1 MNRFRRNA
9 LAVLVLAVILVT
21 GCSAMEVAPPQT
33 GDDGYYPGDEDRDV
47 DDGSSEEPAPGM
59 PEDERPGAPDA
70 DSGNDVPDR
79 LVVRNGSMEVVVDD
93 VGASAQD
100 IGQIADTFGGHVVS
114 SSVYEDDGRMFGSVA
129 IRVDAD
135 SFDSALEAIRSLAV
149 EVTRENT
156 SARDVTEEYIDLT
169 ARVRNLERTE
179 EQLQQLM
186 EEAESVE
193 VVLEVQ
199 RELTDVR
206 GQIEQ
211 LEGRIRYLEQTT
223 ATSLIEVSL
232 RESVL
237 TVSFS
242 AETRLVD
249 EGQPVRFESDVSG
262 GFSPYSYEWSFG
274 DGETSNEANPTHIY
288 DDEGWHSIRLS
299 VTDDRGAREDA
310 YRDYYIEVRGVWSP
324 LDVFEDAASG
334 LGAFARWLLGVVIW
348 LLVFTPL
355 WAALAGITYLIYRM
369 AKRGRT
375 AQK

>member
-1 MNRFRRNA
+1 MSSLRRTIV
-9 LAVLVLAVILVT
+9 AVLVLVVVLAV
-21 GCSAMEVAPPQT
+21 GCSAMEVAPPQA
-33 GDDGYYPGDEDRDV
+33 GEGYYPGDDDRDV
-47 DDGSSEEPAPGM
+47 DEGSSAEPAPGM
-59 PEDERPGAPDA
+59 PEEERPAGPDSDNAA
-70 DSGNDVPDR
+70 DVSDR

-93 VGASAQD
+93 VTASAQE
-100 IGQIADTFGGHVVS
+100 IGRIASNFGGHVVS
-114 SSVYEDDGRMFGSVA
+114 SSVYEDEGRTFGSVV

-135 SFDSALEAIRSLAV
+135 SFDSALEEIRSLAV
-149 EVTRENT
+149 EVVRENT

-179 EQLQQLM
+179 QQLLELM

-199 RELTDVR
+199 RELTNVR

-242 AETRLVD
+242 ADTRYVD

-262 GFSPYSYEWSFG
+262 GFSPYSYEWDFG

-288 DDEGWHSIRLS
+288 DDEGWYSVRLT

-310 YRDYYIEVRGVWSP
+310 YRDYYVEVRGVWSP

-348 LLVFTPL
+348 ILVFTPL
-355 WAALAGITYLIYRM
+355 WAALAGITYLIYRV
-369 AKRGRT
+369 AKRGRKSRT
-375 AQK
+375 

>member
-1 MNRFRRNA
+1 MSNVRRSIV
-9 LAVLVLAVILVT
+9 AVLVLVVVLAV
-21 GCSAMEVAPPQT
+21 GCSAMEVAPPQA
-33 GDDGYYPGDEDRDV
+33 GEGYYPGDEDRD
-47 DDGSSEEPAPGM
+47 DDGSSAEPSPGM
-59 PEDERPGAPDA
+59 PEEERPARPDEDNA
-70 DSGNDVPDR
+70 GEISDR

-93 VGASAQD
+93 VSASAQK

-114 SSVYEDDGRMFGSVA
+114 SSVYEDGGRTFGSVV

-135 SFDSALEAIRSLAV
+135 SFDSALEAIQSLAV
-149 EVTRENT
+149 EVVRENT

-179 EQLQQLM
+179 QQLLELM

-199 RELTDVR
+199 RELTNVR

-242 AETRLVD
+242 ADTRYVD

-262 GFSPYSYEWSFG
+262 GFSPYSYEWDFG
-274 DGETSNEANPTHIY
+274 DGETGNEANPTHIY
-288 DDEGWHSIRLS
+288 DDEGWHSVRLT
-299 VTDDRGAREDA
+299 VTDDRGAREEA
-310 YRDYYIEVRGVWSP
+310 YRDYYVEVRGVWSP

-355 WAALAGITYLIYRM
+355 WAAIAGITYLLYKV
-369 AKRGRT
+369 AKRGRKSRT
-375 AQK
+375 